1 MRKIILLLCLV
12 MPVVVGSCALFAA
25 DETVEFELP
34 QWPEYLP
41 ELEGWSVQVTLRE
54 PQGPQGIGVAEA
66 LEAPPDKRHISFK
79 IPKNQ
84 PCCIIATPITQNQF
98 FKPAGTIYPYSQKI
112 TWSGGYSAQLYT
124 IIPDCEQFNWEK
136 LLETLEQ
143 KQTED
148 FYNPWLLD
156 TQQVLEGIAYR
167 NFTATKLRLSKII
180 CVPLDFEVFSSY
192 VPENEYFQQKN
203 QTCVTVKIGQPELF
217 ALRQSSGTEDLEYGI
232 IISAT
237 STKNISLEVISM
249 PIFKEDL

>member
-1 MRKIILLLCLV
+1 MPLLL
-12 MPVVVGSCALFAA
+12 GSCALFAT

-41 ELEGWSVQVTLRE
+41 ELQGWSVQGARVAPRE
-54 PQGPQGIGVAEA
+54 
-66 LEAPPDKRHISFK
+66 RHISLCL
-79 IPKNQ
+79 PKNQ
-84 PCCIIATPITQNQF
+84 PCCIIVTPITQNQF

-112 TWSGGYSAQLYT
+112 TWSGGFAAHLYK
-124 IIPDCEQFNWEK
+124 IIPDSEQFNWEM

-143 KQTED
+143 KQNNALSQQTQPPEP

-156 TQQVLEGIAYR
+156 SQEVLEGIAYH
-167 NFTATKLRLSKII
+167 NFTATKLKTSQTI

-192 VPENEYFQQKN
+192 VPENEFFKQKN
-203 QTCVTVKIGQPELF
+203 QTCVTVKKGQPELF
-217 ALRQSSGTEDLEYGI
+217 TLKYAVPEPVEGQEPQILAI

-249 PIFKEDL
+249 PIFKEEL

>member
-1 MRKIILLLCLV
+1 

-41 ELEGWSVQVTLRE
+41 ELEGWCVQVTLRE

>member
-1 MRKIILLLCLV
+1 

-156 TQQVLEGIAYR
+156 TQQVLEGIAYH
-167 NFTATKLRLSKII
+167 NFTATKLRLSKTI

>member
-1 MRKIILLLCLV
+1 MPLLL
-12 MPVVVGSCALFAA
+12 GSCALFSA

-41 ELEGWSVQVTLRE
+41 QLEGWCVQVTLRE

-112 TWSGGYSAQLYT
+112 TWSGGYAAKLYS

-167 NFTATKLRLSKII
+167 NFTATKLKTSQTI
-180 CVPLDFEVFSSY
+180 CIPLDFEVFSSY
-192 VPENEYFQQKN
+192 VPENEYFKQKN
-203 QTCVTVKIGQPELF
+203 QTCVSVKIGQPELF
-217 ALRQSSGTEDLEYGI
+217 ALKYAVPEPVEGQEPQILAI